1 MGGKRKEFVDYAK
14 GMAMITIIAG
24 HASLGGVIGTI
35 CPAYHVPLFFLVSG
49 FLSNDNHNQSIGRAI
64 GLKAKKL
71 LIPYFS
77 FALVHIA
84 LFLMMEWRG
93 NVYAETNPLYC
104 LLVDNTYDMPI
115 HGIQWFLT
123 AMFFM
128 CCLVEILSLIPNE
141 RLRIILGLT
150 IAAVAMFFSKYVGVL
165 PLAFG
170 QGCAGVGFYTVGL
183 LLKKNWQKLSDL
195 GIFTVCIMAI
205 LAVGLILFN
214 GKVNIRVGKYG
225 IVPLFFIN
233 ASLSTTVVLLL
244 MQKLEKCRS
253 GGVLRWIKKELSYI
267 GANSIIY
274 MCMNELSV
282 ILFTKVLRR
291 FPLAACGVPDVVCR
305 LTVLASSLCLL
316 HFVALAF
323 RRKPL
328 CWMLGKFGE

>member
-1 MGGKRKEFVDYAK
+1 MVTKRKEFVDYAK
-14 GMAMITIIAG
+14 GLAMITIIAG
-24 HASLGGVIGTI
+24 HASIGGAIGTI

-84 LFLMMEWRG
+84 LFMMMEMRG

-128 CCLVEILSLIPNE
+128 CCLVEVLRLIPSE
-141 RLRIILGLT
+141 RLRIILGIA
-150 IAAVAMFFSKYVGVL
+150 IAAVAMCYSKYVGVL

-195 GIFTVCIMAI
+195 SVSSICVMAL

-225 IVPLFFIN
+225 IIPLFFIN
-233 ASLSTTVVLLL
+233 ASLSTTIILLL
-244 MQKLEKCRS
+244 MQKFEKCRH
-253 GGVLRWIKKELSYI
+253 GGALSWIKKELSYI

-291 FPLAACGVPDVVCR
+291 FTLVARGVPDAVFN
-305 LTVLASSLCLL
+305 LTVLACSLCFL
-316 HFVALAF
+316 HFVALVF

-328 CWMLGKFGE
+328 CWMLGK